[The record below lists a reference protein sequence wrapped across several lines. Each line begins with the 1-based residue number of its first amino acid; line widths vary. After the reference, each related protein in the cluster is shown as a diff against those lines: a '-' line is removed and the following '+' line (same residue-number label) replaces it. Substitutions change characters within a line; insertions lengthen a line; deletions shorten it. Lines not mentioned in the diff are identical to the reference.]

1 LFKGSIGKKD
11 KLFVMLQDVA
21 SNLKESSQYFFD
33 FKIKDG
39 ESLKEFGNEMKK
51 YEQKGDNCVHEII
64 VELNNTFI
72 TPIERE
78 DILQLT
84 MRMDD
89 ILDGLDSCAA
99 RFYMYNIVKADDY
112 MVKFSEYINKCA
124 YEIYDSI
131 ELASQKKLIQ
141 IREHAIRIKDY
152 ETSCDTLE
160 RKSIKELFEKEK
172 DFVKLIQYKE
182 LYEILEDVAD
192 ACQGVA
198 NTLETIIMK
207 NA

>member
-1 LFKGSIGKKD
+1 MFKGNIGKKD
-11 KLFVMLQDVA
+11 KLFVMLQESA
-21 SNLKESSQYFFD
+21 GNLKESSQYFFD
-33 FKIKDG
+33 FKIKDSD
-39 ESLKEFGNEMKK
+39 SLKEFVTEMKK
-51 YEQKGDNCVHEII
+51 YEQKGDNFVHEII

-78 DILQLT
+78 DILQLA

-89 ILDGLDSCAA
+89 ILDGLENCAA
-99 RFYMYNIVKADDY
+99 HFYMYNMVKADDY
-112 MVKFSEYINKCA
+112 MVEFSELINKCT

-131 ELASQKKLIQ
+131 ELASQRKLIQ

-152 ETSCDTLE
+152 ESACDTLE
-160 RKSIKELFEKEK
+160 RKGIKELFENQK

-192 ACQGVA
+192 YCQGVA